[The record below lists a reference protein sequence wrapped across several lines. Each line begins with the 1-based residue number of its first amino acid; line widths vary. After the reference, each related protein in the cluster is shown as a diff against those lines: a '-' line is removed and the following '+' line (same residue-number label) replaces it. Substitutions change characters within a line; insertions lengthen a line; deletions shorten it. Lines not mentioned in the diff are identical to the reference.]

1 LAGAIAGVSEIL
13 VMYPLDGK
21 HKKKK
26 EMEIFIEND
35 LLVVK
40 TRAQLS
46 TGVSTGIIDTIKNM
60 IKNEG

>member
-1 LAGAIAGVSEIL
+1 MAGAIAGVSEIL

-21 HKKKK
+21 HKKK